1 MLHLSLKT
9 NVSGK
14 QENKETGMGR
24 KITKITATQPTPHYH
39 MVING
44 NFRKINADLVQFNN

>member
-1 MLHLSLKT
+1 MVIPETAVFNLSALVAKHQFKLI
-9 NVSGK
+9 N
-14 QENKETGMGR
+14 N
-24 KITKITATQPTPHYH
+24 TQPTPHYH